1 MTVLRREKVPGP
13 WKRTENDLTPLSGP
27 KKFARR
33 HRQNFRKFDGPGN
46 EKSRTSILGESPGEG
61 WGKLIEA
68 CGPVKE
74 MIFERDS
81 LRILFACTA
90 DNLSGDLKKHLSP
103 QKCKSGQGTKTKEA
117 LWDEVDGMKR
127 LFRLKKWHSKTLETW
142 VYPREQKLRSVRRLL
157 RAVNEEYQALCKEAA
172 KKRKAQEKKAQ
183 ELKEEGFAA
192 NPVTK
197 FPPCENKESLENVT
211 APSDDLIEEN
221 LSEDAAAK
229 ELSTSEAGAL
239 SGMTKQAI
247 VEVADVYAV
256 VRAKEAEVK
265 KHQAECVWVYD
276 IRRTED
282 GEGRLVSCVDMLQFL
297 VPKGLLTG
305 KEDGNSSFECPGN
318 ELRFGQSA
326 DEA

>member
-1 MTVLRREKVPGP
+1 M
-13 WKRTENDLTPLSGP
+13 
-27 KKFARR
+27 
-33 HRQNFRKFDGPGN
+33 
-46 EKSRTSILGESPGEG
+46 
-61 WGKLIEA
+61 
-68 CGPVKE
+68 
-74 MIFERDS
+74 
-81 LRILFACTA
+81 
-90 DNLSGDLKKHLSP
+90 
-103 QKCKSGQGTKTKEA
+103 
-117 LWDEVDGMKR
+117 
-127 LFRLKKWHSKTLETW
+127 
-142 VYPREQKLRSVRRLL
+142 
-157 RAVNEEYQALCKEAA
+157 
-172 KKRKAQEKKAQ
+172 
-183 ELKEEGFAA
+183 KEEGFAA

-197 FPPCENKESLENVT
+197 FPSCENKESLENVT

-282 GEGRLVSCVDMLQFL
+282 GKGRLVSCVDMLQFL